1 VTAAHPLRFVLAG
14 IAEGLIFSL
23 LFCVLGVLTL
33 QLVSGPEGVMDPAA
47 AVARTLP
54 GSAP

>member
-1 VTAAHPLRFVLAG
+1 MTPAGPLRLVVQG

-33 QLVSGPEGVMDPAA
+33 LLAS
-47 AVARTLP
+47 
-54 GSAP
+54 